1 MAPKRSFLTAA
12 VAVLLYAPI
21 GSALSSLPCRMHAV
35 ESSRW
40 SSGPV
45 GSVCKVN
52 ITDAAPIPAPMVLYR
67 YKYPV
72 VQKTWNI
79 RRNPKQDYF
88 VCGGQEN
95 NLRGATYQNC
105 MKIIDQN
112 LKMIYRLSLSEVLI
126 RIRLGIEDVSGGD
139 SGLGHSNLGKR
150 ARDEPSSSG
159 PKSKAC
165 REKMRRDKLNDRFL
179 ELCSVMNSGKHSGLE
194 ECSASNPGKNAKLD
208 KASILSDATRM
219 LTQLRG
225 ETEKLKE
232 SNSNLRETI
241 KDLKVE
247 KNELR
252 DEKLSLKAEKERLEQ
267 QLKAASAAPTGFAPH
282 MPYPAA
288 FHPAVYPPFA
298 PPYQVPANKG
308 APIPAA
314 FPGMA
319 MWHWLPPTAMD
330 TTQDPKLWPPNA

>member
-1 MAPKRSFLTAA
+1 
-12 VAVLLYAPI
+12 
-21 GSALSSLPCRMHAV
+21 
-35 ESSRW
+35 
-40 SSGPV
+40 
-45 GSVCKVN
+45 
-52 ITDAAPIPAPMVLYR
+52 
-67 YKYPV
+67 
-72 VQKTWNI
+72 
-79 RRNPKQDYF
+79 
-88 VCGGQEN
+88 
-95 NLRGATYQNC
+95 
-105 MKIIDQN
+105 
-112 LKMIYRLSLSEVLI
+112 
-126 RIRLGIEDVSGGD
+126 
-139 SGLGHSNLGKR
+139 
-150 ARDEPSSSG
+150 
-159 PKSKAC
+159 
-165 REKMRRDKLNDRFL
+165 MRRDKLNDRFL

-288 FHPAVYPPFA
+288 FHPAVFPPFA

-308 APIPAA
+308 APVPAA

>member
-1 MAPKRSFLTAA
+1 MMCGVGVGVGDPVDEFLVGGAGDGGEDL
-12 VAVLLYAPI
+12 VAF
-21 GSALSSLPCRMHAV
+21 C
-35 ESSRW
+35 
-40 SSGPV
+40 
-45 GSVCKVN
+45 
-52 ITDAAPIPAPMVLYR
+52 D
-67 YKYPV
+67 
-72 VQKTWNI
+72 
-79 RRNPKQDYF
+79 
-88 VCGGQEN
+88 GG
-95 NLRGATYQNC
+95 
-105 MKIIDQN
+105 
-112 LKMIYRLSLSEVLI
+112 
-126 RIRLGIEDVSGGD
+126 LGIEDVSGGD

-150 ARDEPSSSG
+150 GRDEPSSSG

-179 ELCSVMNSGKHSGLE
+179 ELCSVMNSGKHTGLE

-232 SNSNLRETI
+232 SNVNLRETI

-267 QLKAASAAPTGFAPH
+267 QLKAANAAPTGFAPH

-288 FHPAVYPPFA
+288 FHPAVFPPFA

-308 APIPAA
+308 APVPAA